1 MTGAV
6 LAKPPSV
13 KGWCPGSLRPMMSGD
28 GLVVRI
34 KISGGRLDPATLRAI
49 ADLGRRCGN
58 GLFDLSHRANLQM
71 RGVSDETLP
80 QVLDALDGLGLLS
93 PDAASEQVL
102 NVIAPPL
109 TGLDGA
115 ALIDAH
121 ATLAALESI
130 LRDDVALHAL
140 PGKFGFVIDDGGAL
154 STTSA
159 DVDIAIEA
167 VRDAG
172 TTLVALRLAGAP
184 EIAARV
190 AADEAPGAAADLA
203 RAFLSLRGRYG
214 ARRMRALVAA
224 AGAHAVFAAA
234 GLRSASYR
242 ARAGARLSDALGV
255 HLLGAGAFVGCAAP
269 FGRWRAEQ
277 LALVADSAAAQGAR
291 AVRLTP
297 WRAILVAGLAPEGA
311 QHLIATLADAGL
323 VVDSADPVLSVV
335 ACPGAPDCES
345 SSVVTHAPA
354 LALASL
360 FAGVAPATRLHVTG
374 CPKGCAHPRPAPFT
388 LVGRNGGFDLV
399 VDGAPD
405 AAPVATGLDA
415 AAAHCEIARRMSQ
428 SAPT

>member
-1 MTGAV
+1 MNGRNREQKSAMPLFVVTDVRV
-6 LAKPPSV
+6 LESNA
-13 KGWCPGSLRPMMSGD
+13 RP
-28 GLVVRI
+28 LERNFRLVWVVR
-34 KISGGRLDPATLRAI
+34 R
-49 ADLGRRCGN
+49 
-58 GLFDLSHRANLQM
+58 
-71 RGVSDETLP
+71 E
-80 QVLDALDGLGLLS
+80 
-93 PDAASEQVL
+93 
-102 NVIAPPL
+102 
-109 TGLDGA
+109 
-115 ALIDAH
+115 
-121 ATLAALESI
+121 
-130 LRDDVALHAL
+130 
-140 PGKFGFVIDDGGAL
+140 
-154 STTSA
+154 
-159 DVDIAIEA
+159 
-167 VRDAG
+167 
-172 TTLVALRLAGAP
+172 
-184 EIAARV
+184 
-190 AADEAPGAAADLA
+190 
-203 RAFLSLRGRYG
+203 
-214 ARRMRALVAA
+214 
-224 AGAHAVFAAA
+224 
-234 GLRSASYR
+234 
-242 ARAGARLSDALGV
+242 
-255 HLLGAGAFVGCAAP
+255 
-269 FGRWRAEQ
+269 RAEQ

-311 QHLIATLADAGL
+311 QNLVATLADAGL